1 MASEAG
7 KGDKRRPTD
16 TELFE
21 ANFDLI
27 FRKEKAFKKLE
38 ETIKEHSELF
48 EMLKES
54 EQQDKDG
61 LRYELDDGQLTDEQY
76 EKIKKEAAR
85 YEIDPS
91 TNTKLFPHNNLK
103 QPRIDIIGQNGNEGI
118 HYDSD
123 DNVDRWSAVLRDE
136 YDSKYWKDQ

>member
-21 ANFDLI
+21 TNFDLI
-27 FRKEKAFKKLE
+27 FRKPKK
-38 ETIKEHSELF
+38 SR
-48 EMLKES
+48 M
-54 EQQDKDG
+54 
-61 LRYELDDGQLTDEQY
+61 
-76 EKIKKEAAR
+76 
-85 YEIDPS
+85 
-91 TNTKLFPHNNLK
+91 
-103 QPRIDIIGQNGNEGI
+103 DIIGQNGNEGI

-123 DNVDRWSAVLRDE
+123 DAVDRWSAVLRDE